1 MNNFVSYVLEN
12 GGRLAPLIINDGPKT
27 NGTALFNPS
36 IYNDNGELILN
47 LRHCQYTLY
56 HSERNVFEHEWGPL
70 SYLNPEDDISLT
82 TQNYFCTINEDLTV
96 KTFTKIDTS
105 THDVRP
111 IWEFVGLEDARV
123 FRWEGKL
130 YISGVRRDT
139 TTNGQGRMELS
150 EIIREENGK
159 VKEVT
164 RWRIPAPPPDNTY
177 CEKNWVPVVDMPF
190 HYIKWSN
197 PTQVVKV
204 DPEKKTCETAFL
216 SPHYE
221 QKPYDF
227 RGGSHV
233 IPFGEHRITIAHV
246 VDLFKSK
253 AGRKNATYRH
263 AFIVWDKDWNVVKYG
278 EPFSFMDG
286 QIEFC
291 VGLTEYKGEYLIS
304 FGFQDN
310 AAYLLS
316 VPKNIMEKLVYGNY

>member
-1 MNNFVSYVLEN
+1 MNFVTQALQK
-12 GGRLAPLIINDGPKT
+12 GGKISPLIIDDGAKT

-36 IYNDNGELILN
+36 IYNDNGRLILN

-56 HSERNVFEHEWGPL
+56 HSELNIYEHQWGPL
-70 SYLNPEDDISLT
+70 VYLNPEDDISLT
-82 TQNYFCTINEDLTV
+82 TQNYFCEINKDTLRV
-96 KTFTKIDTS
+96 DDFVKIDTS
-105 THDVRP
+105 KHDIKP

-150 EIIREENGK
+150 EIVEETDGT
-159 VKEVT
+159 VKEVS
-164 RWRIPAPPPDNTY
+164 RWRIPAPPPNDSY
-177 CEKNWVPVVDMPF
+177 CEKNWMPVLDMPWHF
-190 HYIKWSN
+190 VKWSN

-204 DPEKKTCETAFL
+204 DPVKKTCETAFL
-216 SPHYE
+216 SDKYVE
-221 QKPYDF
+221 KPYDF

-233 IPFGEHRITIAHV
+233 ISVGEYKVAISHV

-263 AFIVWDKDWNVVKYG
+263 AFIVWDKNWNVVKYG

-286 QIEFC
+286 KIEFC
-291 VGLTEYKGEYLIS
+291 VGFAEQGEDYLIS

-316 VPKNIMEKLVYGNY
+316 VPKKFIQEIVYGN